1 MNTMKPILHT
11 SAHLLWL
18 ILVLALA
25 VAIPA
30 TTTMAAAAAP
40 STDVKRGEAPDLI
53 LYNGN
58 ISTLDTNDS
67 TVEAIAI
74 RDGKILATGG
84 NGAIKALAKG
94 DTELIDLHGR
104 RVLPGLI
111 DGHLHGIRMGSY
123 FCFTRSPRFDVI
135 FNRSEAIANVASKA
149 ARTPTGKW
157 LFQLAG
163 AWNISQLDIP
173 GMLTKAELD
182 TVAPNNPVYLQGTG
196 FTGGQTNTRGLQALG
211 LGPGSEGVV
220 LDANGQPTGQLIGA
234 ANTLAVRTIGTEL
247 ETLTLDEQDACTV
260 DFIRELNRRG
270 LTAWDDPGGNNPF
283 SPTGVPDPV
292 LRGSHGYQAINRLHR
307 EGRLNARVRFSFSC
321 FGSIIGMPCVLENTA
336 NALSGIGNDLLRI
349 GGVGEE
355 VLNLTGGIYADPEYA
370 EILRY
375 LASNEWSLE
384 HHATAGSTQHAMVA
398 SWERVNQEFPITEL
412 GWRMLH
418 PGDGPTEPNPDT
430 LTRLRALGAG
440 VVPTNTNVK
449 SSGTSDHPPY
459 RRIYESGT
467 PACLGTDALNVSPY
481 PPFLNLWYVVSGKT
495 NVPGQAGV
503 VPEQRLTRL
512 EALRFAT
519 EKCGWF
525 IDLEGK
531 VGTLEPDNFAD
542 LIVLSNDYFA
552 VPEDE
557 IRTLTSVLTLVDDR
571 IVFAAAEY
579 AGLDQPKR

>member
-1 MNTMKPILHT
+1 MNMNTMKLILGT
-11 SAHLLWL
+11 RARSLWL
-18 ILVLALA
+18 AFALVLAA

-30 TTTMAAAAAP
+30 TTTMAVAAAAP
-40 STDVKRGEAPDLI
+40 PAAVKRGEAPDLV
-53 LYNGN
+53 LYNGK
-58 ISTLDTNDS
+58 ISTVDVNDS
-67 TVEAIAI
+67 NVDAIAI
-74 RDGKILATGG
+74 RDGKILAIGG
-84 NGAIKALAKG
+84 NGPIKALAKR

-135 FNRSEAIANVASKA
+135 FKRSEAIANVASKA
-149 ARTPTGKW
+149 ARTPAGKW

-163 AWNISQLDIP
+163 AWNVNQLDVP

-182 TVAPNNPVYLQGTG
+182 TAAPNNPVYLQGTG
-196 FTGGQTNTRGLQALG
+196 FTGGQVNTKGLQALG
-211 LGPGSEGVV
+211 LDPAG
-220 LDANGQPTGQLIGA
+220 NGQLTGA
-234 ANTLAVRTIGTEL
+234 NNTLAIQTIGTEL
-247 ETLTLDEQDACTV
+247 GTLTLDEQDACTV

-270 LTAWDDPGGNNPF
+270 LTGWDDPGGNNPF
-283 SPTGVPDPV
+283 SPTGIPDPV
-292 LRGSHGYQAINRLHR
+292 LRGSHGYQAINRLYR

-321 FGSIIGMPCVLENTA
+321 FGSIIGMPCVQENTA
-336 NALSGIGNDLLRI
+336 NALSGIGDDLLRI

-375 LASNEWSLE
+375 LASNEWSFE
-384 HHATAGSTQHAMVA
+384 HHATASSTQEAMVA
-398 SWERVNQEFPITEL
+398 SWERVNQEFPITDL

-418 PGDGPTEPNPDT
+418 PGGGPAAPSGDT
-430 LTRLRALGAG
+430 LARLQALGAG
-440 VVPTNTNVK
+440 IVPTDTNVK

-459 RRIYESGT
+459 RRIYESKT
-467 PACLGTDALNVSPY
+467 PSCLGTDALNVSPY
-481 PPFLNLWYVVSGKT
+481 PPFLTLWYVVSGKT

-512 EALRFAT
+512 EALRMAT

-525 IDLEGK
+525 IDLDRK
-531 VGTLEPDNFAD
+531 VGSLEPDKFAD

-552 VPEDE
+552 VPEDD
-557 IRTLTSVLTLVDDR
+557 IRTITSVLTLVGGR
-571 IVFAAAEY
+571 IVYAAAEY
-579 AGLDQPKR
+579 AGLDQP